1 MVLLSFYT
9 MDLLQFYGF
18 FISMCNYYTVRHL
31 SIKKTN
37 KHCIPQFHHYV
48 LLASEIYACIQFT
61 PVIVFGRLL
70 KERCHSN
77 AWDSRIF
84 VDCKKKRSTI
94 NICIHS
100 STLSIYVPVYKQVNR
115 DLFTFDK

>member
-1 MVLLSFYT
+1 MVEKNANRHTDTQTHRHFRIY
-9 MDLLQFYGF
+9 
-18 FISMCNYYTVRHL
+18 ISRDWPVR
-31 SIKKTN
+31 ST
-37 KHCIPQFHHYV
+37 
-48 LLASEIYACIQFT
+48 CIQFT
-61 PVIVFGRLL
+61 PVVVFGRLL